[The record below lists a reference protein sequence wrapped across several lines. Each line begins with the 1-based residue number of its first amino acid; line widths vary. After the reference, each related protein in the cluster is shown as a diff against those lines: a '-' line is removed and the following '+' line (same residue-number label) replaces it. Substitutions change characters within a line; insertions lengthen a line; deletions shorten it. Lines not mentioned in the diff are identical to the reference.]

1 MKTTILVIALIAC
14 VALGILGVEQARQ
27 LKAQRDELTQSKQQ
41 LAAIQAE
48 LKDKEEA
55 IENARLT
62 EAKAKILQQTLA
74 QSTTV
79 AVEASKKSEKLEA
92 SLDEAQ
98 TNNPMHA
105 MASMFKDPKMREMMK
120 AQQKMVMGPILDKQ
134 YSDFYKQ
141 LNLTAEQTAA
151 LKDLIGKKMLAG
163 ADASFSMLDDS
174 LDASQRADL
183 AKQTKDQTDDVDS
196 QIKQFLGDDNY
207 KAFQSY
213 EKSVPDRMTM
223 SQFSD
228 QFAGT
233 PNALTADQQDQL
245 VQAMSDARNNFNW
258 TSGLNQQ
265 NPGANGDMN
274 ALLTDDNIKK
284 FATEREQFDQQFLA
298 RAQQILTPT
307 QLADFETFQKNQRE
321 LQAAGL
327 NMARQMFKPTTH

>member
-1 MKTTILVIALIAC
+1 
-14 VALGILGVEQARQ
+14 
-27 LKAQRDELTQSKQQ
+27 
-41 LAAIQAE
+41 

-265 NPGANGDMN
+265 NPGANGDMG
-274 ALLTDDNIKK
+274 ALLTEDNIKK
-284 FATEREQFDQQFLA
+284 FVTEREQFDQQFLA
-298 RAQQILTPT
+298 RAQQILTPA
-307 QLADFETFQKNQRE
+307 QLADFEILQKNQRE
-321 LQAAGL
+321 LQGAGL
-327 NMARQMFKPTTH
+327 NMAKQMFKPPAH

>member
-151 LKDLIGKKMLAG
+151 LQDLIGKKMLAG

-265 NPGANGDMN
+265 NPGANGDMG
-274 ALLTDDNIKK
+274 ALLTEDNIKK
-284 FATEREQFDQQFLA
+284 FVTEREQFDQQFLA
-298 RAQQILTPT
+298 RAQQILTPA
-307 QLADFETFQKNQRE
+307 QLAEFEIFQKNQRE
-321 LQAAGL
+321 LQGAGL
-327 NMARQMFKPTTH
+327 NMAKQMFKPPAH

>member
-1 MKTTILVIALIAC
+1 
-14 VALGILGVEQARQ
+14 
-27 LKAQRDELTQSKQQ
+27 LK
-41 LAAIQAE
+41 
-48 LKDKEEA
+48 
-55 IENARLT
+55 
-62 EAKAKILQQTLA
+62 
-74 QSTTV
+74 
-79 AVEASKKSEKLEA
+79 A

-120 AQQKMVMGPILDKQ
+120 AQQKMVMAPILDKQ

-141 LNLTAEQTAA
+141 LNLTPEQTAA
-151 LKDLIGKKMLAG
+151 LKDLLGKKMLAG
-163 ADASFSMLDDS
+163 ADAGMSMLDDS

-183 AKQTKDQTDDVDS
+183 TKQVKDQTDDIDS

-207 KAFQSY
+207 KAYQSY
-213 EKSVPDRMTM
+213 EKTVPDRMTM

-233 PNALTADQQDQL
+233 QNALTADQQDQL